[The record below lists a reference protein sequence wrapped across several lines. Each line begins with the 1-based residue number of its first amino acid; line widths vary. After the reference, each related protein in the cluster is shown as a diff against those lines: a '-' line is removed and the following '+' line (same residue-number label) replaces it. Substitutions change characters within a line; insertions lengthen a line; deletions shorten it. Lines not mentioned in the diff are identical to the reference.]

1 MVAAVPCTAHLS
13 SPAQK
18 YYTDPSK
25 ANAFIST
32 KDVASAFLTSP
43 EGVKRV
49 ADINETR
56 QYSPMDMMKLVKHK
70 CASQRGKGGSVCG

>member
-1 MVAAVPCTAHLS
+1 MDAAITCTASLS
-13 SPAQK
+13 PTTQK

-25 ANAFIST
+25 DNAFIST

-56 QYSPMDMMKLVKHK
+56 QYSPLDMMKLVKHK
-70 CASQRGKGGSVCG
+70 